1 MRTVVGM
8 FDKRESAERAIK
20 RLMDQGIDRDSISI
34 AMKDVREATS
44 ISEATGTHDLSA
56 EGATAGAIS
65 GAGVGALV
73 GIALVGSTVLL
84 PGLGTFLIGGPIAA
98 ALTGA
103 GIGAASGGLIGG
115 LIGAGI
121 PEDEA
126 HHYAAG
132 IEKGGIFVSAHVPEN
147 QVAEARRIFDE
158 EGSQKTYAP

>member
-1 MRTVVGM
+1 MHTVVGL
-8 FDKRESAERAIK
+8 FNQRESAEQAIH
-20 RLMDQGIDRDSISI
+20 RLISSGVDRHSISI
-34 AMKDVREATS
+34 AMKDVREAAE
-44 ISEATGTHDLSA
+44 ISEATDTNDLSA
-56 EGATAGAIS
+56 EGATAGAVS

-121 PEDEA
+121 PEEEA
-126 HHYAAG
+126 HHYASG
-132 IEKGGIFVSAHVPEN
+132 IESGGIFVSANVPDN

-158 EGSQKTYAP
+158 EGSSRTYAP

>member
-1 MRTVVGM
+1 MRTVVGL
-8 FDKRESAERAIK
+8 FGNRDSAESAIN
-20 RLMDQGIDRDSISI
+20 RLLADGIDRDSISI
-34 AMKDVREATS
+34 AMKDVREAS
-44 ISEATGTHDLSA
+44 SLSEATGTNDLSA
-56 EGATAGAIS
+56 EGATAGAVS

-103 GIGAASGGLIGG
+103 GIGAVSGGLIGG

-121 PEDEA
+121 PEEEA
-126 HHYAAG
+126 QHYAAG
-132 IEKGGIFVSAHVPEN
+132 IERGGIFVSAHVPDG

-158 EGSQKTYAP
+158 EGSERTYAP

>member
-1 MRTVVGM
+1 MRTVVGL
-8 FDKRESAERAIK
+8 FDNRTAAESAIN
-20 RLMDQGIDRDSISI
+20 RLLTDGIDRDSISI
-34 AMKDVREATS
+34 AMKDVREATAL
-44 ISEATGTHDLSA
+44 SEATGANDLSA
-56 EGATAGAIS
+56 EGATAGVVS

-126 HHYAAG
+126 QHYSAG
-132 IEKGGIFVSAHVPEN
+132 IERGGIFVSANVPEGK
-147 QVAEARRIFDE
+147 VAQARTIFDE
-158 EGSQKTYAP
+158 EGSERTYAP